1 MVSIR
6 YADACAEIFNIL
18 KHMNINEVE
27 KVSYEFIKFIRDNA
41 SPNYICKLDYS
52 KELNDMELKKETR
65 ELLALMYERY
75 WCPEEEKY
83 DLQKKFE
90 ENERQYQEKIREKY
104 NPDNIFKNKK
114 EERSTENINLPAEIK
129 KETFFNKLINF
140 IVTRFRR

>member
-65 ELLALMYERY
+65 ELLALMYEKY
-75 WCPEEEKY
+75 WCPEEEKE
-83 DLQKKFE
+83 DLQKKFC
-90 ENERQYQEKIREKY
+90 ENGKKY
-104 NPDNIFKNKK
+104 
-114 EERSTENINLPAEIK
+114 E
-129 KETFFNKLINF
+129 
-140 IVTRFRR
+140 